1 MRDYYIFKSG
11 DIRRH
16 ENTIEIVS
24 SDGKRSIPIND
35 IRAIH
40 LFGEMNL
47 NTKFIVFLNQHGI
60 PIHFYNYYGYYSG
73 SFYPRER
80 LVSGFLLVRQ
90 VQYYLDKDKRLE
102 IAREFV
108 DAAIHNILHNL
119 MYYKKHGK
127 EVNNIIENI
136 REEQRYIGQVDDI
149 TSLMGIEGRVRDHY
163 YSSFD
168 IILRDGFEFERR
180 SRQPPENMLNS
191 MISFGN
197 SLLYASV
204 LTEIYHTQLTPTI
217 SYLHEPG
224 ERRYSLALDMS
235 EVFKPI
241 IVDRV
246 IFKLVNN
253 RMVSEQ
259 HFLNELN
266 ACYLN
271 EKGRRVFVEEY
282 QKRMETTIK
291 HPRLKRSVSYRH
303 MIRLECYKIIKHLL
317 GEKRYVGLRVTY

>member
-11 DIRRH
+11 EIKRH
-16 ENTIEIVS
+16 ENTIEIVF

-35 IRAIH
+35 IRSIH

-73 SFYPRER
+73 SFYPREK

-108 DAAIHNILHNL
+108 NTAIHNIIHNL
-119 MYYKKHGK
+119 THYKKHGK

-136 REEQRYIGQVDDI
+136 KEERKYIEQADNI
-149 TSLMGIEGRVRDHY
+149 ASLMGIEGRVRDHY
-163 YSSFD
+163 YSSFN
-168 IILRDGFEFERR
+168 IILRDEFEFVRR
-180 SRQPPENMLNS
+180 SKQPPENMLNS

-197 SLLYASV
+197 SLLYASI

-224 ERRYSLALDMS
+224 ERRYSLSLDIS

-253 RMVSEQ
+253 RIINEQ

-282 QKRMETTIK
+282 QKRMETTIR
-291 HPRLKRSVSYRH
+291 HPRLKRNVSYRH

-317 GEKRYVGLRVTY
+317 GEKKYVGLKLAL